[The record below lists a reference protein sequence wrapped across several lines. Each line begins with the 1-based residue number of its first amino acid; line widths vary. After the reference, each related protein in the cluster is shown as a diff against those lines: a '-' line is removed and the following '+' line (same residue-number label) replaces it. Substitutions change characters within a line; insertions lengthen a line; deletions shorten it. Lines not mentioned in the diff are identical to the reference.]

1 MSKNYETV
9 DSVETLKS
17 AFERVKEAQAKF
29 AKYTQEQVDEI
40 FKAAA
45 MAANHKAT
53 KTIENVNIDDY
64 ELAIVKRTDGKKV
77 RPQKAIIDGEEFDIL
92 RTYEKGQFNVEI
104 VCEEVDM

>member
-1 MSKNYETV
+1 
-9 DSVETLKS
+9 
-17 AFERVKEAQAKF
+17 
-29 AKYTQEQVDEI
+29 
-40 FKAAA
+40 

-92 RTYEKGQFNVEI
+92 RT
-104 VCEEVDM
+104 

>member
-1 MSKNYETV
+1 MNDLIILRTTVKYQDDNMDIVEETIDTEV
-9 DSVETLKS
+9 VGDIKDTKRAE
-17 AFERVKEAQAKF
+17 F
-29 AKYTQEQVDEI
+29 Y
-40 FKAAA
+40 AA